1 MAYEKV
7 KATASITIIDETDAS
22 TLTGNMLVVKGSKN
36 QIYISGQSNPY
47 SPDWA
52 KNNLVIRPF
61 LQASN
66 ITKQNLAGIDYNP
79 DLFDPA
85 EYPNSIISYD
95 YIKDIHWYMRDS
107 AGVETELYESTDFK
121 FHYTYTVNGKA
132 VKCNDYRQV
141 VISNNILTKN
151 STADIICKFSFYDPF
166 ANIFVAQQL
175 ETPIINLASGQSNSR
190 LVTTCTNGTA
200 ISNNGEQYIDIAARF
215 YGEEGEE
222 DIDTTISM
230 GDQGVSCLWYIRRYD
245 GWVLLSPTK
254 VDQEEA
260 NANGVKMYEMKRI
273 AGYDNETGIYT
284 LENYN
289 SERGCAA
296 IRIYPALITGS
307 EVIKCVYTDYTGSKF
322 NSVEIVY
329 DTTDDTKIELYCNN
343 GKRLRKGIIDN
354 TTIKAVITYKG
365 EVLEEDSSLYNTEFD
380 YYWYKY
386 TVTND
391 KYVNVYNNSENDLIE
406 NMDLEN
412 PIKGGRT
419 LYVDTFDISPEEGEA
434 KFTLDILEYGALAK
448 ENAQQ
453 AYYSSAITEEDLGI
467 AMAANYNI
475 GIEDDI
481 EAAIYTAR
489 ELNSLE

>member
-7 KATASITIIDETDAS
+7 KATASITIVDETDAS

-36 QIYISGQSNPY
+36 QIYISGQANPF
-47 SPDWA
+47 SPNWS
-52 KNNLVIRPF
+52 KSNLVIRPF

-66 ITKQNLAGIDYNP
+66 VTKENSLSIEYNP
-79 DLFDPA
+79 DLFDPK
-85 EYPNSIISYD
+85 EYPETILNYG
-95 YIKDIHWYMRDS
+95 YIKDIHWYLRDS
-107 AGVETELYESTDFK
+107 AGVETELYESSDYSFV
-121 FHYTYTVNGKA
+121 YTYNIEGKSY
-132 VKCNDYRQV
+132 KCNDHRQI
-141 VISNNILTKN
+141 VITNNILTKN
-151 STADIICKFSFYDPF
+151 STADIICRFSFYDPF
-166 ANIFVAQQL
+166 ANIYISQQL
-175 ETPIINLASGQSNSR
+175 ETNLINIASGQSNSR
-190 LVTTCTNGTA
+190 LVTTCINGTA
-200 ISNNGEQYIDIAARF
+200 ITNNSEQFIDIAAKF

-222 DIDTTISM
+222 EIDTNISL
-230 GDQGVSCLWYIRRYD
+230 GDQNVSCLWYIRRYD
-245 GWVLLSPTK
+245 GWVLLDPRK
-254 VDQEEA
+254 VGQEAA
-260 NANGVKMYEMKRI
+260 NANGAMMYQMKRI
-273 AGYDNETGIYT
+273 AGYENETGVYT
-284 LENYN
+284 LEDYN

-365 EVLEEDSSLYNTEFD
+365 EVLEDDSKLYDTEFD

-386 TVTND
+386 TIAND

-406 NMDLEN
+406 NMDLQN

-434 KFTLDILEYGALAK
+434 KFTLDLLEYGALAK

-453 AYYSSAITEEDLGI
+453 TYYNAAITEEDLGI
-467 AMAANYNI
+467 AIAANYKI
-475 GIEDDI
+475 GIEDDL
-481 EAAIYTAR
+481 EAAMFTAH

>member
-7 KATASITIIDETDAS
+7 KATASITIVDETDAS

-36 QIYISGQSNPY
+36 QIYISGQTNPF
-47 SPDWA
+47 SPNWS
-52 KNNLVIRPF
+52 KSNLVIRPF

-66 ITKQNLAGIDYNP
+66 VTKENSLSIEYNP
-79 DLFDPA
+79 DLFDPK
-85 EYPNSIISYD
+85 EYPETILNYG
-95 YIKDIHWYMRDS
+95 YIKDIHWYLRDS
-107 AGVETELYESTDFK
+107 AGVETELYESGDYSFV
-121 FHYTYTVNGKA
+121 YTYNIEGKSY
-132 VKCNDYRQV
+132 KCNDHRQI
-141 VISNNILTKN
+141 VITNNILTKN
-151 STADIICKFSFYDPF
+151 STADIICRFSFYDPF
-166 ANIFVAQQL
+166 ANIYISQQL
-175 ETPIINLASGQSNSR
+175 ETNLINIASGQSNSR
-190 LVTTCTNGTA
+190 LVTTCINGTA
-200 ISNNGEQYIDIAARF
+200 ITNNSEQFIDIAARF

-222 DIDTTISM
+222 EIDTNISL
-230 GDQGVSCLWYIRRYD
+230 GDQNVSCLWYIRRYD
-245 GWVLLSPTK
+245 GWVLLDPRK
-254 VDQEEA
+254 VGQEAA
-260 NANGVKMYEMKRI
+260 NANGAMMYQMKRI
-273 AGYDNETGIYT
+273 AGYENETGVYT
-284 LENYN
+284 LEDYN

-365 EVLEEDSSLYNTEFD
+365 EVLEDDSKLYDTEFD

-386 TVTND
+386 TIAND

-406 NMDLEN
+406 NMDLQN

-434 KFTLDILEYGALAK
+434 KFTLDLLEYGALAK

-453 AYYSSAITEEDLGI
+453 TYYNAAITEEDLGI
-467 AMAANYNI
+467 AIAANYKI
-475 GIEDDI
+475 GIEDDL
-481 EAAIYTAR
+481 EAAMFTAH

>member
-7 KATASITIIDETDAS
+7 KATASITIVDETDAS

-36 QIYISGQSNPY
+36 QIYISGQANPF
-47 SPDWA
+47 SPNWS
-52 KNNLVIRPF
+52 KTNLVIRPF

-66 ITKQNLAGIDYNP
+66 ITKENSLSVEYNP
-79 DLFDPA
+79 DLFDPK
-85 EYPNSIISYD
+85 EYPENILNYG
-95 YIKDIHWYMRDS
+95 YIKDIHWYLRDS
-107 AGVETELYESTDFK
+107 AGVETELYESGDCSFV
-121 FHYTYTVNGKA
+121 YTYNIEGVSY
-132 VKCNDYRQV
+132 KCNDHRQI
-141 VISNNILTKN
+141 VITNNILTKN
-151 STADIICKFSFYDPF
+151 STADIICRFSFYDPF
-166 ANIFVAQQL
+166 ANIYVSQQL
-175 ETPIINLASGQSNSR
+175 ETNLINIASGQSNSR
-190 LVTTCTNGTA
+190 LVTSCINGTA
-200 ISNNGEQYIDIAARF
+200 ITNNSEQFIDITARF

-222 DIDTTISM
+222 EIDTNISL
-230 GDQGVSCLWYIRRYD
+230 GDQNISCLWYIRRYD
-245 GWVLLSPTK
+245 GWVLLDPRR
-254 VDQEEA
+254 VEQEA
-260 NANGVKMYEMKRI
+260 ANGNGVMMYQMKRI

-284 LENYN
+284 LEDYN

-365 EVLEEDSSLYNTEFD
+365 EVLEDDSTLYNTEFD

-386 TVTND
+386 TITND

-434 KFTLDILEYGALAK
+434 KFTLDLLEYGALAK

-453 AYYSSAITEEDLGI
+453 AYYNAAITEEDLGI
-467 AMAANYNI
+467 AIAANYKI
-475 GIEDDI
+475 GIEDDL
-481 EAAIYTAR
+481 EAAMFTAH

>member
-36 QIYISGQSNPY
+36 QIYISGQSNPF

-141 VISNNILTKN
+141 VISNNVLTKN

-222 DIDTTISM
+222 DIDRAIQNGEANT
-230 GDQGVSCLWYIRRYD
+230 SCLWYVRKHD
-245 GWVLLSPTK
+245 GWVLLDPTTK
-254 VDQEEA
+254 GQNAA
-260 NANGVKMYEMKRI
+260 NAQAKMYEMHRVVD
-273 AGYDNETGIYT
+273 YDSTTGLYET
-284 LENYN
+284 EKYN
-289 SERGCAA
+289 HAKGGSA
-296 IRIYPALITGS
+296 IRIYPALINGS
-307 EVIKCVYTDYTGSKF
+307 EVIKCVYTDYSGAKF

-343 GKRLRKGIIDN
+343 GKRLRKGSIDY
-354 TTIKAVITYKG
+354 TIIKAVITYKG
-365 EVLEEDSSLYNTEFD
+365 EVLEEDSPLYNTEFD

-386 TVTND
+386 TVYND

-406 NMDLEN
+406 NTDLKS
-412 PIKGGRT
+412 PIKGART
-419 LYVDTFDISPEEGEA
+419 LYIDTFDISPEEKEA
-434 KFTLDILEYGALAK
+434 KISLDLLEYGALAK
-448 ENAQQ
+448 ANAQE
-453 AYYSSAITEEDLGI
+453 AFYSNAITEEDLGI

-481 EAAIYTAR
+481 EAAIYTAH
-489 ELNSLE
+489 ELNALE

>member
-7 KATASITIIDETDAS
+7 KATASITIVDETDAS

-36 QIYISGQSNPY
+36 QIYISGQTNPF
-47 SPDWA
+47 SPNWS
-52 KNNLVIRPF
+52 KSNLVIRPF

-66 ITKQNLAGIDYNP
+66 VTKENSLSIEYNP
-79 DLFDPA
+79 DLFDPK
-85 EYPNSIISYD
+85 EYPETILNYG
-95 YIKDIHWYMRDS
+95 YIKDIHWYLRDS
-107 AGVETELYESTDFK
+107 AGVETELYESSDYSFV
-121 FHYTYTVNGKA
+121 YTYNIEGKSY
-132 VKCNDYRQV
+132 KCNDHRQI
-141 VISNNILTKN
+141 VITNNILTKN
-151 STADIICKFSFYDPF
+151 STADIICRFSFYDPF
-166 ANIFVAQQL
+166 ANIYVSQQL
-175 ETPIINLASGQSNSR
+175 ETNLINIASGQSNSR
-190 LVTTCTNGTA
+190 LVTTCINGTA
-200 ISNNGEQYIDIAARF
+200 ITNNSEQFIDIAARF

-222 DIDTTISM
+222 EIDTNISL
-230 GDQGVSCLWYIRRYD
+230 GDQNVSCLWYIRRYD
-245 GWVLLSPTK
+245 GWVLLDPRK
-254 VDQEEA
+254 VGQEAA
-260 NANGVKMYEMKRI
+260 NANGAMMYQMKRI
-273 AGYDNETGIYT
+273 AGYENETGVYT
-284 LENYN
+284 LEDYN

-365 EVLEEDSSLYNTEFD
+365 EVLEDDSKLYDTEFD

-386 TVTND
+386 TIAND

-406 NMDLEN
+406 NMDLQN

-434 KFTLDILEYGALAK
+434 KFTLDLLEYGALAK

-453 AYYSSAITEEDLGI
+453 TYYNAAITEEDLGI
-467 AMAANYNI
+467 AIAANYKI
-475 GIEDDI
+475 GIEDDL
-481 EAAIYTAR
+481 EAAMFTAH

>member
-7 KATASITIIDETDAS
+7 KATASITIVDETDAS

-36 QIYISGQSNPY
+36 QIYISGQANPF
-47 SPDWA
+47 SPNWS
-52 KNNLVIRPF
+52 KSNLVIRPF

-66 ITKQNLAGIDYNP
+66 VTKENSLSIEYNP
-79 DLFDPA
+79 DLFDPK
-85 EYPNSIISYD
+85 EYPESILNYG
-95 YIKDIHWYMRDS
+95 YIKDIHWYLRDS
-107 AGVETELYESTDFK
+107 SGAETELYESSDFS
-121 FHYTYTVNGKA
+121 FVYTYNIEGKSY
-132 VKCNDYRQV
+132 KCNDHRQI
-141 VISNNILTKN
+141 VITNNILTKN
-151 STADIICKFSFYDPF
+151 STADIICRFSFYDPF
-166 ANIFVAQQL
+166 ANIYVSQQL
-175 ETPIINLASGQSNSR
+175 ETNLINIASGQSNSR
-190 LVTTCTNGTA
+190 LVTTCINGTA
-200 ISNNGEQYIDIAARF
+200 ITNNSEQFIDIAARF

-222 DIDTTISM
+222 EIDTNISL
-230 GDQGVSCLWYIRRYD
+230 GDQNVSCLWYIRRYD
-245 GWVLLSPTK
+245 GWVLLDPRK
-254 VDQEEA
+254 VGQDAA
-260 NANGVKMYEMKRI
+260 NANGTMMYQMKRI
-273 AGYDNETGIYT
+273 AGYENETGVYT
-284 LENYN
+284 LEDYN

-365 EVLEEDSSLYNTEFD
+365 EVLEEDSKLYDTEFD

-386 TVTND
+386 TIAND

-406 NMDLEN
+406 NMDLQN

-434 KFTLDILEYGALAK
+434 KFTLDLLEYGALAK

-453 AYYSSAITEEDLGI
+453 AYYNAAITEEDLGI
-467 AMAANYNI
+467 AIAANYKI
-475 GIEDDI
+475 GIEDDL
-481 EAAIYTAR
+481 EAAMFTAH